1 MDTVSL
7 YTKLNSLPE
16 NLKKEVVDFL
26 EFLLEKNK
34 KEKKKKSPKFGS
46 CKGFFKMAP
55 DFDEPLDDFKEYQ
68 LHKYCKPLGK

>member
-16 NLKKEVVDFL
+16 SLKKAVVDFL
-26 EFLLEKNK
+26 EFLVEKNK
-34 KEKKKKSPKFGS
+34 KEKKKSPKFGS

-55 DFDEPLDDFKEYQ
+55 DFDEPLDDFKEYM
-68 LHKYCKPLGK
+68 